1 MLRVRFDQG
10 GSTRFVRSFVS
21 QLICMRFTLPPTC
34 GFTACIPYVLR
45 DLDDIVSVSE
55 VRKKRAQR
63 PQKHTRYTRIDGTA
77 SESSFIWDTSP
88 NRG

>member
-10 GSTRFVRSFVS
+10 GGVDKVRSFVRRS
-21 QLICMRFTLPPTC
+21 AHLHALHATC
-34 GFTACIPYVLR
+34 GFTTCIPDVLR
-45 DLDDIVSVSE
+45 DVDDIVSVSE
-55 VRKKRAQR
+55 VREKTAQK